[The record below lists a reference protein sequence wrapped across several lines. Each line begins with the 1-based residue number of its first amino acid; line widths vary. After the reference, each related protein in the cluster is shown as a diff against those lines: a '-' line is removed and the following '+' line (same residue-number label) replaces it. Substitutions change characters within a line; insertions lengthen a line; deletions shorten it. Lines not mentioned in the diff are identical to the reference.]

1 MQDIVMYSTN
11 LMKVLVSFRGDWIGG
26 EVLGR
31 YLGINLFFFFSVYL
45 YPSICS
51 FLFLCCHHFFFLD
64 IPLALCLSI
73 KVISL
78 ILCLSFIPQFLHF
91 R

>member
-31 YLGINLFFFFSVYL
+31 YLGINLFFFF
-45 YPSICS
+45 
-51 FLFLCCHHFFFLD
+51 LFIFIHQFVHFYFCAVIIFFFL
-64 IPLALCLSI
+64 
-73 KVISL
+73 ISL
-78 ILCLSFIPQFLHF
+78 LLYASVLK
-91 R
+91 